1 MMELSEK
8 AIDYLETPIP
18 ELAELA
24 LKKAYWQTLASGN
37 SVTVLENDEIVEISP
52 EGIRKVIKKI
62 SRSSR
67 VNVQKHYMIRS

>member
-1 MMELSEK
+1 MKLSDK
-8 AIDYLETPIP
+8 AIDYLETQIP

-52 EGIRKVIKKI
+52 EGTRKVIKKI
-62 SRSSR
+62 NRSSR
-67 VNVQKHYMIRS
+67 ANLQKHYTIK